1 MKRKALCALIALS
14 LSGAAVTAAH
24 AQDFGNWYI
33 APRIGADFSDSSR
46 DTDTSVWGGI
56 GAGVWV
62 NPNLAIDFEYTI
74 NNADFS
80 GGSWRDGHE
89 WESVGLGV
97 SARWFFGD
105 PGSQWRPY
113 IMGGLGALR
122 HAAYSG
128 SVIEPLGF
136 NNNGWDPMATLGAGI
151 QWNLSERLALRG
163 EIAAR
168 YDHDNNTENNI
179 AEATGYFGPN
189 PPGGV
194 GLNKRQSG
202 FTDGIASVGLVYSF
216 GGSAAP
222 PPPPPPPAAP
232 PAAPDCHALDDDHDG
247 VNNCDDRCPDT
258 PAGTVVGPDGCPQK
272 VVIDLRGVNFKFD
285 RPKTGEHN
293 IEPTLQLPTADS
305 IAILDQAIDAL
316 KRYPEIKVELDG
328 HTDSIGTDAYNQKLS
343 ERRAQ
348 IVYDYLTSHG
358 VGPSRIT
365 AVKGFGESQ
374 PIDTNAT
381 KEGRARNRRTEMKVE
396 NPGS

>member
-14 LSGAAVTAAH
+14 LAGAAVTAAH

-33 APRIGADFSDSSR
+33 APRIGADFSDSDR

-97 SARWFFGD
+97 SGRWFFGD
-105 PGSQWRPY
+105 QGSQWRPY
-113 IMGGLGALR
+113 IMVGLGALR

-128 SVIEPLGF
+128 FLLHDQGF
-136 NNNGWDPMATLGAGI
+136 NNNGWDPMATVGGGI

-168 YDHDNNTENNI
+168 YDHDNNTENNL
-179 AEATGYFGPN
+179 AEALGYIGPN
-189 PPGGV
+189 GP
-194 GLNKRQSG
+194 LTKRQSG
-202 FTDGIASVGLVYSF
+202 FTDGIASIGLVYSF
-216 GGSAAP
+216 GGPAAP

-358 VGPSRIT
+358 IDPSRIT
-365 AVKGFGESQ
+365 AVKGFGETQ

-381 KEGRARNRRTEMKVE
+381 KEGRARNRRTELKVE

>member
-1 MKRKALCALIALS
+1 MKRKALYALIALS
-14 LSGAAVTAAH
+14 LSGTAVTAAH
-24 AQDFGNWYI
+24 AQDFGTWYV
-33 APRIGADFSDSSR
+33 APRIGANFADSDR
-46 DTDTSVWGGI
+46 HTDTSFWGGI

-62 NPNLAIDFEYTI
+62 NPHLAVDFEYTI
-74 NNADFS
+74 NNANFK

-97 SARWFFGD
+97 TGRWFFGD
-105 PGSQWRPY
+105 EGAVWRPY
-113 IMGGLGALR
+113 VLVGLGALR

-128 SVIEPLGF
+128 FLLNAQGYNE
-136 NNNGWDPMATLGAGI
+136 NGWDPMATVGAGI
-151 QWNLSERLALRG
+151 QWNMSERLAFRG
-163 EIAAR
+163 ELAAR
-168 YDHDNNTENNI
+168 YDHDNNTENNL
-179 AEATGYFGPN
+179 AEALGYY
-189 PPGGV
+189 PGALGH
-194 GLNKRQSG
+194 REQG
-202 FTDGIASVGLVYSF
+202 FTDGIVSIGLVYSF
-216 GGSAAP
+216 GAAAA

-232 PAAPDCHALDDDHDG
+232 PPPPDCHALDDDHDG

-258 PAGTVVGPDGCPQK
+258 AAGTVVGPDGCPQK

-285 RPKTGEHN
+285 RPKPGEHN

-328 HTDSIGTDAYNQKLS
+328 HTDSIGTEAYNQKLS

-358 VGPSRIT
+358 VDASRIT
-365 AVKGFGESQ
+365 AVKGFGEAN

-381 KEGRARNRRTEMKVE
+381 KEGRARNRRTELKVE

>member
-14 LSGAAVTAAH
+14 LGGAAVTAAH
-24 AQDFGNWYI
+24 AQDFGSWYV
-33 APRIGADFSDSSR
+33 APRIGAVFPDGDR
-46 DTDTSVWGGI
+46 KTDTSVFGGI

-62 NPNLAIDFEYTI
+62 NPHLAVDFEYTI
-74 NNADFS
+74 NNAQFEDN
-80 GGSWRDGHE
+80 SWRDGHE

-97 SARWFFGD
+97 SGRWFFGD
-105 PGSQWRPY
+105 EGAQWRPY
-113 IMGGLGALR
+113 VMVGVGALR
-122 HAAYSG
+122 HAAYSSFLLEDQGFSG
-128 SVIEPLGF
+128 S
-136 NNNGWDPMATLGAGI
+136 GWDPMATVGVGI
-151 QWNLSERLALRG
+151 QWNMSERLAIRG
-163 EIAAR
+163 ELAAR
-168 YDHDNNTENNI
+168 YDHDNNTENNL
-179 AEATGYFGPN
+179 AQALGYIGSGPN
-189 PPGGV
+189 Q
-194 GLNKRQSG
+194 LHSRQSG
-202 FTDGIASVGLVYSF
+202 FTDGIASIGLVYSF
-216 GGSAAP
+216 GGPAA

-232 PAAPDCHALDDDHDG
+232 PPPPDCHALDDDHDG

-258 PAGTVVGPDGCPQK
+258 AAGAVVGPDGCPQK

-293 IEPTLQLPTADS
+293 IEPSLQLPTADS

-328 HTDSIGTDAYNQKLS
+328 HTDSVGTDAYNQKLS

-358 VGPSRIT
+358 VDASRIV

-381 KEGRARNRRTEMKVE
+381 KEGRARNRRTELKVE
-396 NPGS
+396 NPS

>member
-14 LSGAAVTAAH
+14 LGGAAVTAAH

-33 APRIGADFSDSSR
+33 APRIGADFSDSDR
-46 DTDTSVWGGI
+46 TTDTSLWGGI

-62 NPNLAIDFEYTI
+62 NPHLAVDFEYTI
-74 NNADFS
+74 NNADFEDDS
-80 GGSWRDGHE
+80 FRNDPFYGRGTDHQ

-97 SARWFFGD
+97 TARWFFGD
-105 PGSQWRPY
+105 EGSQWRPY
-113 IMGGLGALR
+113 ILAGIGALR

-128 SVIEPLGF
+128 SLLDQSGRKQ
-136 NNNGWDPMATLGAGI
+136 GWDPMATVGAGI
-151 QWNLSERLALRG
+151 QYNLSERLALRG
-163 EIAAR
+163 ELAAR
-168 YDHDNNTENNI
+168 YDHDNNSLNDEAIALGYNI
-179 AEATGYFGPN
+179 
-189 PPGGV
+189 
-194 GLNKRQSG
+194 KRQSG

-216 GGSAAP
+216 GGTAAP
-222 PPPPPPPAAP
+222 PPPPAPPAAP
-232 PAAPDCHALDDDHDG
+232 PPAPDCHALDDDHDG

-258 PAGTVVGPDGCPQK
+258 PAGAVVGPDGCPQK

-328 HTDSIGTDAYNQKLS
+328 HTDSVGTDAYNQKLS

-358 VGPSRIT
+358 VDASRIT

-381 KEGRARNRRTEMKVE
+381 KEGRARNRRTELKVE
-396 NPGS
+396 NP

>member
-14 LSGAAVTAAH
+14 LAGAAVTAAH
-24 AQDFGNWYI
+24 AQDFGNWYV
-33 APRIGADFSDSSR
+33 APRIGADFSDSDR
-46 DTDTSVWGGI
+46 KTDTSLWGGI

-62 NPNLAIDFEYTI
+62 NPHLAVDFEYSI
-74 NNADFS
+74 NNADFK
-80 GGSWRDGHE
+80 GNSWRSGHE

-105 PGSQWRPY
+105 EGSQWRPY

-128 SVIEPLGF
+128 FLLHDLGYARS
-136 NNNGWDPMATLGAGI
+136 GWDPMATLGVGV
-151 QWNLSERLALRG
+151 QYNMTERVALRG

-168 YDHDNNTENNI
+168 YDHDNNTENNL
-179 AEATGYFGPN
+179 ASDLGYLGPDG
-189 PPGGV
+189 P
-194 GLNKRQSG
+194 LTKRKSG
-202 FTDGIASVGLVYSF
+202 FTDGIVSIGLVYNF
-216 GGSAAP
+216 GGPSA
-222 PPPPPPPAAP
+222 PPPPPPAAAAP
-232 PAAPDCHALDDDHDG
+232 PPAPDCHSMDDDHDG

-285 RPKTGEHN
+285 RPKVGEKN
-293 IEPTLQLPTADS
+293 IDPTLQLPTSDS

-316 KRYPEIKVELDG
+316 KRYPDIKVELDG
-328 HTDSIGTDAYNQKLS
+328 YTDSIGTDAYNQKLS

-348 IVYDYLTSHG
+348 IVYGYLTSHG
-358 VGPSRIT
+358 IDASRIT
-365 AVKGFGESQ
+365 AVKGFGESN

-381 KEGRARNRRTEMKVE
+381 KEGRARNRRTELKVE

>member
-168 YDHDNNTENNI
+168 YDHDNNTENNL
-179 AEATGYFGPN
+179 AEATGYFSSN

-194 GLNKRQSG
+194 ALSKRQSG
-202 FTDGIASVGLVYSF
+202 FTDGIASIGLVYSF
-216 GGSAAP
+216 GGGAAP

-258 PAGTVVGPDGCPQK
+258 AAGTVVGPDGCPQK

-348 IVYDYLTSHG
+348 IVNDYLTSHG
-358 VGPSRIT
+358 VDPSRIT
-365 AVKGFGESQ
+365 AVKGFGETQ

-396 NPGS
+396 NPGM

>member
-1 MKRKALCALIALS
+1 MKRTALCALIALS
-14 LSGAAVTAAH
+14 LAGAAVTAAH

-80 GGSWRDGHE
+80 SHSWRDGHE

-168 YDHDNNTENNI
+168 YDHDNNTENNL
-179 AEATGYFGPN
+179 AEATGYFSSN

-194 GLNKRQSG
+194 GLSKRQSG
-202 FTDGIASVGLVYSF
+202 FTDGIASIGLVYSF
-216 GGSAAP
+216 GGPAAP

-258 PAGTVVGPDGCPQK
+258 AAGTVVGPDGCPQK

-348 IVYDYLTSHG
+348 IVNDYLTSHG
-358 VGPSRIT
+358 VDPSRIT
-365 AVKGFGESQ
+365 AVKGFGETQ

>member
-1 MKRKALCALIALS
+1 
-14 LSGAAVTAAH
+14 
-24 AQDFGNWYI
+24 
-33 APRIGADFSDSSR
+33 
-46 DTDTSVWGGI
+46 
-56 GAGVWV
+56 
-62 NPNLAIDFEYTI
+62 
-74 NNADFS
+74 
-80 GGSWRDGHE
+80 
-89 WESVGLGV
+89 
-97 SARWFFGD
+97 
-105 PGSQWRPY
+105 
-113 IMGGLGALR
+113 MGGLGALR

-151 QWNLSERLALRG
+151 QCNLSERLALRG

-168 YDHDNNTENNI
+168 YDHDNNIENNL
-179 AEATGYFGPN
+179 AEATGYFSSN

-194 GLNKRQSG
+194 ALSKRQSG
-202 FTDGIASVGLVYSF
+202 FTDGIASIGLVYSF
-216 GGSAAP
+216 GGGAAP

-258 PAGTVVGPDGCPQK
+258 AAGTVVGPDGCPQK

-348 IVYDYLTSHG
+348 IVNDYLTSHG
-358 VGPSRIT
+358 VDPSRIT
-365 AVKGFGESQ
+365 AVKGFGETQ

-396 NPGS
+396 NPGM

>member
-14 LSGAAVTAAH
+14 LAGAAVTTAH

-33 APRIGADFSDSSR
+33 APRIGANFSDGDR
-46 DTDTSVWGGI
+46 HTDTSLWGGI

-62 NPNLAIDFEYTI
+62 NPHLAVDFEYTI
-74 NNADFS
+74 NNADFE
-80 GGSWRDGHE
+80 GGSFRDGHE

-105 PGSQWRPY
+105 EGAQWRPY
-113 IMGGLGALR
+113 IMAGLGALR

-128 SVIEPLGF
+128 FLLKEQGF
-136 NNNGWDPMATLGAGI
+136 NENGWDPMATVGAGI
-151 QWNLSERLALRG
+151 QYNMSERLALRG

-168 YDHDNNTENNI
+168 YDHDNNTEDNL
-179 AEATGYFGPN
+179 AEALGYLGPG
-189 PPGGV
+189 PGQIHS
-194 GLNKRQSG
+194 RQSG
-202 FTDGIASVGLVYSF
+202 FTDGIVSIGLVYNF
-216 GGSAAP
+216 GAEAPPPPPAPPAAP
-222 PPPPPPPAAP
+222 PPPP
-232 PAAPDCHALDDDHDG
+232 DCHTLDDDHDG

-258 PAGTVVGPDGCPQK
+258 AAGTVVGPDGCPQK

-285 RPKTGEHN
+285 RPKPGEHD

-305 IAILDQAIDAL
+305 VAILDQAIDAL
-316 KRYPEIKVELDG
+316 QRYPEIKVELDG
-328 HTDSIGTDAYNQKLS
+328 HTDSVGTDAYNQKLS

-358 VGPSRIT
+358 VDPSRIT
-365 AVKGFGESQ
+365 AVRGFGESQ
-374 PIDTNAT
+374 PIDTNST
-381 KEGRARNRRTEMKVE
+381 KEGRARNRRTELKVE

>member
-1 MKRKALCALIALS
+1 MKRKALYALIALS
-14 LSGAAVTAAH
+14 LSGTAVTVAQ

-33 APRIGADFSDSSR
+33 APRIGANFADSDR
-46 DTDTSVWGGI
+46 HTDTSFWGGI

-62 NPNLAIDFEYTI
+62 NPHLAVDFEYTI
-74 NNADFS
+74 NNASFKD
-80 GGSWRDGHE
+80 GSWRDGHE

-97 SARWFFGD
+97 TGRWFFGD
-105 PGSQWRPY
+105 EGSVWRPY
-113 IMGGLGALR
+113 VLVGLGALR

-128 SVIEPLGF
+128 FLLDNAGY
-136 NNNGWDPMATLGAGI
+136 NNNGWDPMATIGAGI
-151 QWNLSERLALRG
+151 QWNMSERLAFRG

-168 YDHDNNTENNI
+168 YDHDNNTENNL
-179 AEATGYFGPN
+179 AESLGYY
-189 PPGGV
+189 PGA
-194 GLNKRQSG
+194 LDHREQG
-202 FTDGIASVGLVYSF
+202 FTDGIVSIGLVYSF
-216 GGSAAP
+216 GAAAAP
-222 PPPPPPPAAP
+222 PPPPPPAQP
-232 PAAPDCHALDDDHDG
+232 PPPPDCHALDDDHDG

-258 PAGTVVGPDGCPQK
+258 AAGAVVGPDGCPQK

-328 HTDSIGTDAYNQKLS
+328 HTDSIGTDAYNLKLS

-358 VGPSRIT
+358 VDASRIT
-365 AVKGFGESQ
+365 AVKGFGEAN

-381 KEGRARNRRTEMKVE
+381 KEGRARNRRTELKVE
-396 NPGS
+396 NPS